1 MWKMRGLVG
10 LHQPTVY
17 PDITADCYSKKD
29 DPKSSLH
36 WFSKKEGYCTED
48 YMKRIDSQL
57 STHSETEKDVE
68 ECLAKC
74 DADQT
79 CKSVEW
85 I

>member
-1 MWKMRGLVG
+1 LTKCDVDETCKSVEWIVDSNALKPTCRMWKMRGLVG

-48 YMKRIDSQL
+48 YMKRIDS
-57 STHSETEKDVE
+57 
-68 ECLAKC
+68 
-74 DADQT
+74 
-79 CKSVEW
+79 
-85 I
+85 